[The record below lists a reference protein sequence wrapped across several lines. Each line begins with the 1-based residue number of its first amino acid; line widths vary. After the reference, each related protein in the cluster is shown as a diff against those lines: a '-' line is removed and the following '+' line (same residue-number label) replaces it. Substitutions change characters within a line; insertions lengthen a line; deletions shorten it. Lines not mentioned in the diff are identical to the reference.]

1 MDALQPGDPGSV
13 GGYRLL
19 GRLGAG
25 GMGQVFLGVSPG
37 GRRVA
42 VKLIHPAHAGTAQFR
57 ERFAREIE
65 AARRV
70 GGFHTASVVDADPHA
85 DPPWMVT
92 AFIEGPALQED
103 VDRRGP
109 LPPDGVRALGAGLA
123 EGLAAIHAC
132 GLVHRDL
139 KPGNVILAADG
150 PRIIDFGIA
159 RAIGATT
166 GLTSTGVVVGTL
178 TYMSPEQIRG
188 DPVGPAS
195 DVFALGSVLAF
206 AATGRTPFGDDSA
219 ATVMFR
225 IFTEPPALAGLAD
238 ERLRQVIGGCL
249 AKAPQD
255 RPTVPALLAVLGGSA
270 PAAGPAAPAR
280 AVPVVPVVPRTPTQA
295 PAATGL
301 TETGLRREAFRPTGA
316 PHGGAQSVGR
326 RAARGGRRSA
336 RRPAAIA
343 AAATVIAAAIAVILV
358 VSLNTGGTPPASAG
372 SRQSAAAGLR
382 GPTSPPRSGSGS
394 LTPTPTRRGAGP
406 TPSSTSLSATA
417 GGVSDGPAR
426 DLTWQVPNAVGLTG
440 IAFSP
445 DGTLLATGSPEELWD
460 ASTGTLV
467 GSLAG
472 GRESSTAAFSPNGR
486 LLAGAGDGGPV
497 YVWNVASRTVATNL
511 GGSGTGVVFS
521 QNGTL
526 LGAGCGFN
534 ACVWDL
540 ATDKLILNL
549 HTASGMNGVAFSPDG
564 TLVAGAGLDS
574 IDAVFLW
581 NMSNGDRVATLH
593 DPGGYGVTDVAF
605 SPDGKLLAAADVD
618 GSTFLW
624 NVATDTL
631 VATLSGPGVQTG
643 PYAHWVNSVAF
654 SPDGTLLAAAQN
666 HHVYLWNVATH
677 GLAGT
682 FTNTSSEQIWS
693 VAFRPDGKE
702 IAAVDGDGY
711 VYVRATS
718 QLLS

>member
-1 MDALQPGDPGSV
+1 
-13 GGYRLL
+13 
-19 GRLGAG
+19 
-25 GMGQVFLGVSPG
+25 MGQVFLGVSPG

-70 GGFHTASVVDADPHA
+70 GGFHTAPVVDADPGA

-92 AFIEGPALQED
+92 AYIEGPSLQDD
-103 VDRRGP
+103 VDLRGP
-109 LPPDGVRALGAGLA
+109 LPADGVRALGAGLA

-139 KPGNVILAADG
+139 KPGNVILAPDG

-206 AATGRTPFGDDSA
+206 AATGRAPFGDESA

-225 IFTEPPALAGLAD
+225 IFTEPPYLAGVAD
-238 ERLRQVIGGCL
+238 ERLRQVIGGCQ

-255 RPTVPALLAVLGGSA
+255 RPTVPALLSALGA
-270 PAAGPAAPAR
+270 PAAAAPPAAGRMAPASAPFAAGS
-280 AVPVVPVVPRTPTQA
+280 AVPVMAGMSTQSRA
-295 PAATGL
+295 PAPASTGP
-301 TETGLRREAFRPTGA
+301 AFSPRPTGA
-316 PHGGAQSVGR
+316 RPSGPPAVAGPSGPPAVAGPAGPWGVR
-326 RAARGGRRSA
+326 GRRSA
-336 RRPAAIA
+336 RKPAVIA
-343 AAATVIAAAIAVILV
+343 AAATVVAAAIAVILA
-358 VSLNTGGTPPASAG
+358 VSLSTGGTPQTSAG

-382 GPTSPPRSGSGS
+382 GPTTPSRAGSTS
-394 LTPTPTRRGAGP
+394 LTPTPTTSGASP
-406 TPSSTSLSATA
+406 TPGRTSPSATA
-417 GGVSDGPAR
+417 GAASDGPAR
-426 DLTWQVPNAVGLTG
+426 DLTWHVPNYVGPTS

-445 DGTLLATGSPEELWD
+445 DGTLLATGSQDNQPEELWN
-460 ASTGTLV
+460 ASTGTLDT
-467 GSLAG
+467 SLTG
-472 GRESSTAAFSPNGR
+472 GGDFST
-486 LLAGAGDGGPV
+486 
-497 YVWNVASRTVATNL
+497 
-511 GGSGTGVVFS
+511 
-521 QNGTL
+521 
-526 LGAGCGFN
+526 
-534 ACVWDL
+534 
-540 ATDKLILNL
+540 
-549 HTASGMNGVAFSPDG
+549 GVAFSPDG
-564 TLVAGAGLDS
+564 TRLASSGYHGEAFLWDVATKTLTTRLDGSETGVTFNSDGTLLGSGCGQNACVWNLSSHKLILNLNTASGIDAVAFSPDGTLLAGAGLTS

-581 NMSNGDRVATLH
+581 NMSNGDRIATLH

-605 SPDGKLLAAADVD
+605 SPDGKLVAAANAS
-618 GSTFLW
+618 GSTYLW
-624 NVATDTL
+624 NVATGAL
-631 VATLSGPGVQTG
+631 VATLTGPGVQAGTS
-643 PYAHWVNSVAF
+643 AHWVNSVAF

-666 HHVYLWNVATH
+666 HHVYLWDVATH
-677 GLAGT
+677 ALAGT

-693 VAFRPDGKE
+693 VAFRSDGKE
-702 IAAVDGDGY
+702 IAAADGDGY
-711 VYVRATS
+711 VYVRAVS